1 MSASLQRKQYWAT
14 LKGPALVEQV
24 RLKVKRYFEA
34 CEQQGLIDRWRDQ
47 YDTYFMQVGNSTRG
61 LGRANSTKLDLGTR
75 KKPDI
80 KIQIPETR
88 SLIVQQKAFIL
99 AEPISFQVVSTTG
112 STRSVM
118 GSEVGE
124 KAVNYVYAER
134 IKPTLNELVTHA
146 DIYGA
151 AASHLRWNAK
161 LGDDVIETHQV
172 VVTDEMGNPVPKQSM
187 TDPVIDPNTGEEV
200 EPSKPRFDDY
210 GVPVPV
216 TDDEGNV
223 VPETR
228 IQKSKGK
235 SGAPFRDA
243 LDPTM
248 FAYDPRIGPKAN
260 WVVAFEWTNLYILAK
275 TYASDNPELAD
286 RILSQNCVDEF
297 ESYRLGM
304 WQDKYGADEGDI
316 MIMHF
321 YYADS
326 VEVPGYTDAQGNE
339 IGGGRHVVIIGDLDI
354 DLGPCPLPAGRLPVR
369 LILNDKYTDCYLSFA
384 NSSAVTPIEQ
394 ALNNLRSSELRNFA
408 YFGDQVRFQE
418 NTTKLISGEGQG
430 RREQK
435 VLQGPRG
442 SAIPVMLPINAMP
455 NTGPLKEDLTKA
467 IPRTSGMGDVSRGTI
482 EDTTS
487 GAHAAVFEAITAR
500 NLSLPQEQ
508 IVTHETEVANDT
520 LVLMQNF
527 GNVEFIIEIG
537 GKNGAPL
544 ARSFAPE
551 DFGTIRRLVA
561 KAVPESM
568 RGPLARTKLVEIT
581 KDIQDPREAAKA
593 RAFILRGD
601 DEYGKNDERCQ
612 NLISIENEWLLSGEF
627 PVTASILD
635 DGYAHCVDHKAA
647 FDEYRT
653 QPNADPEVL
662 MRFQQHIA
670 DHEAKLEDQDPV
682 VARMLGYQ
690 EPPVLPGKPSFVFQQ
705 RLLEAQKM
713 LNPQPMPGDEPD
725 SDDKPQGGEESSE

>member
-1 MSASLQRKQYWAT
+1 MTATLQMREYWAT
-14 LKGPALVEQV
+14 MKGPAFVDQV
-24 RLKVKRYFEA
+24 RKKVKRYFEA
-34 CEQQGLIDRWRDQ
+34 CEQQGLIERWRDQ

-61 LGRANSTKLDLGTR
+61 LGRANSTKLDTGTR

-112 STRSVM
+112 QTRSVM

-124 KAVNYVYAER
+124 KAVNYVYSER
-134 IKPTLNELVTHA
+134 IKPTLNELVSHA

-161 LGDDVIETHQV
+161 MGDDVIEHHEV
-172 VVTDEMGNPVPKQSM
+172 EVTDEMGNVVPKQSM
-187 TDPVIDPNTGEEV
+187 TDPVIDPDTGEEI
-200 EPSKPRFDDY
+200 EPSQPRFDEA
-210 GVPVPV
+210 GNPVPV
-216 TDDEGNV
+216 TDEQGNV
-223 VPETR
+223 VPETK
-228 IQKSKGK
+228 IQARKGK

-260 WVVAFEWTNLYILAK
+260 WAVAFEWTNLYILAK
-275 TYASDNPELAD
+275 TYGADNEQLANA
-286 RILSQNCVDEF
+286 ILSQKCTDEF

-326 VEVPGYTDAQGNE
+326 VEV
-339 IGGGRHVVIIGDLDI
+339 GGGRHVVIIGDLDI

-408 YFGDQVRFQE
+408 YFGDQVRWQE
-418 NTTKLISGEGQG
+418 NTTKVVSGEGQG
-430 RREQK
+430 RKEQK
-435 VLQGPRG
+435 ILQGTRG
-442 SAIPVMLPINAMP
+442 SQIPVMLPINAMP
-455 NTGPLKEDLTKA
+455 NTAPLKEDLTKA
-467 IPRTSGMGDVSRGTI
+467 IPRTSGMGDVSRGNI

-508 IVTHETEVANDT
+508 IVTHETEIANDT
-520 LVLMQNF
+520 LVMMQNF

-568 RGPLARTKLVEIT
+568 RGPLARTKLVEVT
-581 KDIQDPREAAKA
+581 KDIQDSREAAKA

-601 DEYGKNDERCQ
+601 DEFGKNDERCQ
-612 NLISIENEWLLSGEF
+612 NLISIENEWLLSGEN
-627 PVTASILD
+627 PVTASVLD
-635 DGYAHCVDHKAA
+635 DHYAHCVDHKAA

-653 QPNADPEVL
+653 QPKADPQVL
-662 MRFQQHIA
+662 MRFQLHIQ

-682 VARMLGYQ
+682 TARMLGYP

-705 RLLEAQKM
+705 RLLEAQQM
-713 LNPQPMPGDEPD
+713 LNPPPPPGAPGTEEQQPGAEGTAE
-725 SDDKPQGGEESSE
+725 KPS